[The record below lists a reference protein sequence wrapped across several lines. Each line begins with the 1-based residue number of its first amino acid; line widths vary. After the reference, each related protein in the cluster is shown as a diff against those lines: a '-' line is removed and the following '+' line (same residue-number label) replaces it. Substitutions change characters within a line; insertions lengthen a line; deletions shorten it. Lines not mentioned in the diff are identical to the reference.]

1 MNYEIVDVLYRSR
14 ITLLEH
20 LAQSGYDTTP
30 YSKFS
35 PKEVA
40 EMIKAGPIAGAP
52 PALAMELTKK
62 EDGATLR
69 DGSPGAALTPYAKCI
84 VVYTIG
90 KIKQKLSA
98 FTKKLIDPEEAGF
111 DSKSTELI
119 VVTLEP
125 IAPNFHAMAYECWMK
140 NDNTKVRYFQAASLI
155 NNPLQHI
162 LVPKHEKVPAEE
174 EDALL
179 KGMYATKAQLPLIR
193 FHEDP
198 IARMLGLVPK
208 DIVRIT
214 RPSLTAG
221 ENIGYRLCVP

>member
-1 MNYEIVDVLYRSR
+1 
-14 ITLLEH
+14 
-20 LAQSGYDTTP
+20 
-30 YSKFS
+30 
-35 PKEVA
+35 
-40 EMIKAGPIAGAP
+40 
-52 PALAMELTKK
+52 
-62 EDGATLR
+62 
-69 DGSPGAALTPYAKCI
+69 
-84 VVYTIG
+84 
-90 KIKQKLSA
+90 
-98 FTKKLIDPEEAGF
+98 
-111 DSKSTELI
+111 
-119 VVTLEP
+119 
-125 IAPNFHAMAYECWMK
+125 MK
-140 NDNTKVRYFQAASLI
+140 NDNTKVRYFQAASLV

-174 EDALL
+174 EEALL

>member
-20 LAQSGYDTTP
+20 LSKSGYDTTP

-62 EDGATLR
+62 E
-69 DGSPGAALTPYAKCI
+69 GSPEAALTAYAKCI

-90 KIKQKLSA
+90 KIKQKLAA
-98 FTKKLIDPEEAGF
+98 FTKKLIDPEEGF
-111 DSKSTELI
+111 DPTTTELI

-140 NDNTKVRYFQAASLI
+140 HENTKVRYFQAASLI

>member
-1 MNYEIVDVLYRSR
+1 MNYEIIDVLYRSR

-20 LAQSGYDTTP
+20 LDNSGYDVTP

-40 EMIKAGPIAGAP
+40 EMVKAGPIAGAP
-52 PALAMELTKK
+52 PALAMELLRK
-62 EDGATLR
+62 EGGETQY
-69 DGSPGAALTPYAKCI
+69 SKCI

-111 DSKSTELI
+111 DPKATELI
-119 VVTLEP
+119 IVTLEP
-125 IAPNFHAMAYECWMK
+125 IAPNFHIMAYECWMK
-140 NDNTKVRYFQAASLI
+140 HDNTKVRYFQAASII
-155 NNPLQHI
+155 NNPLKHI

-174 EDALL
+174 EESLL
-179 KGMYATKAQLPLIR
+179 KGMYATKLQLPLIR

-208 DIVRIT
+208 DIVRII

-221 ENIGYRLCVP
+221 ENIGYRVCVP

>member
-1 MNYEIVDVLYRSR
+1 MV
-14 ITLLEH
+14 
-20 LAQSGYDTTP
+20 
-30 YSKFS
+30 
-35 PKEVA
+35 
-40 EMIKAGPIAGAP
+40 KAGPIAGAP

-62 EDGATLR
+62 EGGQTQ
-69 DGSPGAALTPYAKCI
+69 YAKCI

-90 KIKQKLSA
+90 KIKQKLGA

-111 DSKSTELI
+111 DPKTTELI
-119 VVTLEP
+119 IVTLEP
-125 IAPNFHAMAYECWMK
+125 IAPNFHVMAYECWMK
-140 NDNTKVRYFQAASLI
+140 NENTKVRYFQAASLI
-155 NNPLQHI
+155 NNPLKHI

-174 EDALL
+174 EEDLL

-208 DIVRIT
+208 DIVRIV

>member
-20 LAQSGYDTTP
+20 LSQSGYDTTP

-62 EDGATLR
+62 EG
-69 DGSPGAALTPYAKCI
+69 GVTPYAKCV

-90 KIKQKLSA
+90 KIKQKLAA
-98 FTKKLIDPEEAGF
+98 FTKKLIDTEETLF
-111 DSKSTELI
+111 NPNTTELI
-119 VVTLEP
+119 IVTLEP

-140 NDNTKVRYFQAASLI
+140 NNNTKVRYFQAASII

-174 EDALL
+174 EEALL

>member
-1 MNYEIVDVLYRSR
+1 MNYEIIDVLYRSR

-20 LAQSGYDTTP
+20 LEQSGYDTTP

-40 EMIKAGPIAGAP
+40 EMVKAGPIAGAP

-62 EDGATLR
+62 EGGQTK
-69 DGSPGAALTPYAKCI
+69 YAKCI

-90 KIKQKLSA
+90 KIKQKLGA

-111 DSKSTELI
+111 DPKTTELI
-119 VVTLEP
+119 IVTLEP
-125 IAPNFHAMAYECWMK
+125 IAPNFHVMAYECWMK
-140 NDNTKVRYFQAASLI
+140 NENTKVRYFQAASLI
-155 NNPLQHI
+155 NNPLKHI

-174 EDALL
+174 EEDLL

-208 DIVRIT
+208 DIVRIV